1 MCKSDNCSCPPKE
14 ENCCKCPEKMDC
26 CTPQFQRLDRLS
38 TAWMLHA
45 MGANMTSG
53 DSINRSGDTDN
64 NSDTNQSIAEDF
76 VWAARALD
84 IEKCKEDQVWGWT
97 VTLSNGNLVLM
108 QNMDGVSTSRSRLD
122 LLGESSETLSVAD
135 RKAKK
140 VLDRLYHMSEKALQC
155 NKYPRTEGVMVL
167 STDCCN
173 QKWLL
178 VLNRA
183 TGRNSILADDSFV
196 VVGVKL

>member
-1 MCKSDNCSCPPKE
+1 
-14 ENCCKCPEKMDC
+14 
-26 CTPQFQRLDRLS
+26 
-38 TAWMLHA
+38 MLHA

-53 DSINRSGDTDN
+53 DSINRSGDEEN

-97 VTLSNGNLVLM
+97 VTLSNGDLVLM
-108 QNMDGVSTSRSRLD
+108 QNMDGVSKTVSRAI
-122 LLGESSETLSVAD
+122 LLGESSEIISVAD